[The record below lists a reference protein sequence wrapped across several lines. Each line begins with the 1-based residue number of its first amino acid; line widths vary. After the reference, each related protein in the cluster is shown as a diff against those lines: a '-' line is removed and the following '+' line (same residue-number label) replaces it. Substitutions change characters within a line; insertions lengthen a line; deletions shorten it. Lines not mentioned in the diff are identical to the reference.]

1 MTTPNED
8 LKLVFAP
15 GCFDSFEGTQ
25 EELDALMAE
34 IQSLF
39 DSGEMLEQGTLVD
52 YDDLSDEDLE
62 TVNRLV
68 DDSDPRQLQ

>member
-1 MTTPNED
+1 MTAPTED

-62 TVNRLV
+62 TVARLV